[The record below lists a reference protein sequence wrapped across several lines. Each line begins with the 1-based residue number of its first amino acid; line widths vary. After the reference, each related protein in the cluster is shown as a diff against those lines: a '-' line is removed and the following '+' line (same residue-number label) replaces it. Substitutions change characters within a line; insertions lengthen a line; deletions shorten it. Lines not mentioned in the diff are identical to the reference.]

1 MATYEEIYGKRVKE
15 FDSDPTLDSSYE
27 GQVWYDKSSGTLR
40 SVVAISAWA
49 SSSPLPIA
57 TSQSGGAGVNT
68 ASLVFGGTSPANNAE
83 DATYEYNGSGYT
95 NSGDLNTSR
104 TGISGAGTQTAALGA
119 GGYLFPGG
127 SNHTET
133 YNGTSWTAATAMPSA
148 NSYCSCGT
156 QTAAIYVVSGTTL
169 EYSSPSWTAGGGL
182 NTPRSEASMAGTQ
195 TANIF
200 FGGGPQT
207 SASSASEE
215 YDGTSFTNSAT
226 MNTARGIQIG
236 GSGVQTSALAYGG
249 AGPTEPGIST
259 ATESWNGT
267 SWSTEGSL
275 GTKASQVQKG
285 GPTSADSTSG
295 IAAGGFTPSR
305 SSKTEEYAVSI
316 NTITAAAWASATNM
330 PEANYGAGS
339 FGTQTAFVYFGGAP
353 YPPKTNATRE
363 YNGSSWSTT
372 GNYIGSYMY
381 LAGCGVETAG
391 LGAGGHPPT
400 QTSSAEY
407 DGSSWTSGNSM
418 SQQRQNTG
426 NTMCGTQPAALVVGG
441 DRIPTTP
448 RSLDACE
455 EYDGTNWS
463 TGGTYPTVIQN
474 TAAAGTQTAGWA
486 AGGIIDSS
494 PGTANTFSSSTNEYN
509 GSSWTAGGALP
520 GQLYRAGAAGPD
532 TAGLIFSGATPSSPE
547 STATFG
553 YDGSSWS
560 TRPNMATARQSV
572 GAGGVSSPSTAA
584 IGAGGY
590 ITPGTTASTE
600 EFTGETSAIT
610 ASTLTSS

>member
-27 GQVWYDKSSGTLR
+27 GQVWYDKSSGTLK
-40 SVVAISAWA
+40 SVVAISAWV
-49 SSSPLPIA
+49 SSTPLPIA
-57 TSQSGGAGVNT
+57 TNQSGGAGVNT
-68 ASLVFGGTSPANNAE
+68 ASLIFGGTSPANNAE

-249 AGPTEPGIST
+249 AGPSEPGIST

-275 GTKASQVQKG
+275 GTKASQMQKG
-285 GPTSADSTSG
+285 GSTSADSTSG

-316 NTITAAAWASATNM
+316 NTITAAAWANGGNM
-330 PEANYGAGS
+330 NTARRAMVGGAGTS
-339 FGTQTAFVYFGGAP
+339 TAGMVAGGYTTTNSNATEEYDGSAWANGGNLPVALYYITVAGTQTAGLAVGGGDPVVA
-353 YPPKTNATRE
+353 E
-363 YNGSSWSTT
+363 G
-372 GNYIGSYMY
+372 I
-381 LAGCGVETAG
+381 
-391 LGAGGHPPT
+391 
-400 QTSSAEY
+400 EY
-407 DGSSWTSGNSM
+407 DGSSWTDIGNAPVSVKIAG
-418 SQQRQNTG
+418 R
-426 NTMCGTQPAALVVGG
+426 
-441 DRIPTTP
+441 
-448 RSLDACE
+448 
-455 EYDGTNWS
+455 
-463 TGGTYPTVIQN
+463 
-474 TAAAGTQTAGWA
+474 AGTQTAA
-486 AGGIIDSS
+486 LLAGGNNTSNNSTAEAFTYDGSSFSNITDMPAVKGSGHVSGGSQTASVQATGYTTGS
-494 PGTANTFSSSTNEYN
+494 PGYT
-509 GSSWTAGGALP
+509 
-520 GQLYRAGAAGPD
+520 D
-532 TAGLIFSGATPSSPE
+532 TTVE
-547 STATFG
+547 W
-553 YDGSSWS
+553 DGSSWS
-560 TRPNMATARQSV
+560 SGGTYLSPGQSQMCSNPSGYNQLAGGGYLASTSAITNITLGYNGTSWFTQPSISTARQQGS
-572 GAGGVSSPSTAA
+572 GFGTQTDGVFCA
-584 IGAGGY
+584 
-590 ITPGTTASTE
+590 GTTGTATNATE
-600 EFTGETSAIT
+600 EFTGETTAVT
-610 ASTLTSS
+610 ASTLTTS

>member
-40 SVVAISAWA
+40 SLVAISAWV
-49 SSSPLPIA
+49 SSTPLPIA
-57 TSQSGGAGVNT
+57 TNQSGGAGVNT
-68 ASLVFGGTSPANNAE
+68 ASLIFGGTSPANNAE
-83 DATYEYNGSGYT
+83 DATYEYNGSGYS
-95 NSGDLNTSR
+95 NGGNLNTSR

-133 YNGTSWTAATAMPSA
+133 YNGSSWTAATAMPTSD
-148 NSYCSCGT
+148 SYCSCGT
-156 QTAAIYVVSGTTL
+156 QAAAIYVADGTTL
-169 EYSSPSWTAGGGL
+169 EYSSPSWTAGGAL

-285 GPTSADSTSG
+285 GSTSADSTSG

-305 SSKTEEYAVSI
+305 SSKTEEYSLSI
-316 NTITAAAWASATNM
+316 NTITAAAWASGGNVNTARGQST
-330 PEANYGAGS
+330 GAGS
-339 FGTQTAFVYFGGAP
+339 QTAGLMFGGDLNPGSSAAAEEYDGSTWTNVTSLPGGFVDHQGTGTQTAGLSSSGTPAPGG
-353 YPPKTNATRE
+353 Y
-363 YNGSSWSTT
+363 S
-372 GNYIGSYMY
+372 
-381 LAGCGVETAG
+381 
-391 LGAGGHPPT
+391 
-400 QTSSAEY
+400 TSSFEY
-407 DGSSWTSGNSM
+407 DGSSWTAGGSVNLARGNM
-418 SQQRQNTG
+418 
-426 NTMCGTQPAALVVGG
+426 GG
-441 DRIPTTP
+441 
-448 RSLDACE
+448 
-455 EYDGTNWS
+455 
-463 TGGTYPTVIQN
+463 
-474 TAAAGTQTAGWA
+474 AGTQTSSLIFGGTRA
-486 AGGIIDSS
+486 ALES
-494 PGTANTFSSSTNEYN
+494 PGHKTETEEYN
-509 GSSWTAGGALP
+509 GTSWSEVSDLPTAQFNQFGTGTSTAALSASGGPPMTTSSFEYDGSSWTAGG
-520 GQLYRAGAAGPD
+520 
-532 TAGLIFSGATPSSPE
+532 
-547 STATFG
+547 
-553 YDGSSWS
+553 
-560 TRPNMATARQSV
+560 SV
-572 GAGGVSSPSTAA
+572 IQQRIDSRGGGTQTAA
-584 IGAGGY
+584 IMAGGY
-590 ITPGTTASTE
+590 ISPGSPTYRSEVEGYDGTSFFTQPSLATAVAGGGSGQGASTSAANWVASGNPTPTTATQ
-600 EFTGETSAIT
+600 EFTGETSVVT